1 MTGSPDVDIEALA
14 RLGRTK
20 QFRRGAVLF
29 AEGDRADRVVV
40 VRAGRVKVT
49 RATEGGREVVLGVR
63 GAGEV
68 LGELSAVDGGVCSA
82 TASALEPVEAVVVTA
97 SAFRTYLAEQP
108 AAAYRLLEV
117 VVHRLREADRVRL
130 EFGGLDTTA
139 RVASRLC
146 ELARESG
153 EPVAGGIEI
162 ALALSQD
169 ELAGWVG
176 ASREAVAKSLR
187 QLRAAGCIETGR
199 RRIVV
204 LDLAALDRLAA

>member
-1 MTGSPDVDIEALA
+1 MSPGLPVDVAALA

-20 QFRRGAVLF
+20 QYRRGTVLF

-40 VRAGRVKVT
+40 VRSGQVKIT
-49 RATEGGREVVLGVR
+49 RATETGREVVLGVR
-63 GAGEV
+63 GPGEL
-68 LGELSAVDGGVCSA
+68 LGELSAVDGGTCSA
-82 TASALEPVEAVVVTA
+82 TASALEPVEAVVVPA
-97 SAFRTYLAEQP
+97 SAFRTYLVEQP

-130 EFGGLDTTA
+130 EFGGLDTTG

-146 ELARESG
+146 ELAREYG
-153 EPVAGGIEI
+153 APVAGGIEI

-204 LDLAALDRLAA
+204 LDMAGLERLAV